1 MVKLN
6 ELRVELKIVIAL
18 DVVIGF
24 IRIRGNEKIIDIFIQ
39 TLIPELTQTDIWW
52 VVYIPEIHFWQ

>member
-18 DVVIGF
+18 DVVTGF

-39 TLIPELTQTDIWW
+39 TLIPELTQTDI
-52 VVYIPEIHFWQ
+52 